1 MRTGLSDAPE
11 VMRALAK
18 ADECAKQAAL
28 AKTDKDGDFHERM
41 RRKWLGVLGGP
52 STIAPGR
59 RAAR

>member
-41 RRKWLGVLGGP
+41 RRKWLGVADGWRVIEEVDKA
-52 STIAPGR
+52 S
-59 RAAR
+59 